1 MEEFVEGL
9 MVKCGLSKEQA
20 DQVVDYVRENADK
33 IPELIKD
40 SGVVDM
46 LPDSIGDKLGGLL
59 G

>member
-9 MVKCGLSKEQA
+9 MVKCGLTKEQA